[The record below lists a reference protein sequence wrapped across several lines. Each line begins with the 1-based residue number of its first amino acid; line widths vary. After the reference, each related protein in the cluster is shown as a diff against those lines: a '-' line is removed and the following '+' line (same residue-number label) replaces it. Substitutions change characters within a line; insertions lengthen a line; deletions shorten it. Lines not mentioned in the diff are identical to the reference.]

1 MGPSDSFRCK
11 KCGAE
16 NRSDRL
22 FCAGCGAYLG
32 SHEGQVDRFR
42 PPAPTLHRGAM
53 SQPLKSKGRR
63 QSPVLG
69 VALLL
74 LFLGAC
80 AAVFFFVQDQIE
92 AVRTTA
98 TTGRVATTSTTT
110 SPDQGAGASTSTTGS
125 TTSTTQARLIP
136 SQAKASSTLE
146 ATEEYSY
153 AVGNLSDGDLSTVWS
168 EGAEGEGEGQWLLF
182 TFNQPVALEQ
192 IDVANG
198 YQRDQQ
204 RFYGNARVRTMRI
217 DFSSGQSQE
226 IQLFDD
232 MGYQQVIPALESGQ
246 TVTSVKM
253 TILSVYSGDEWEDL
267 GLSEVK
273 FVGSR

>member
-1 MGPSDSFRCK
+1 M
-11 KCGAE
+11 
-16 NRSDRL
+16 
-22 FCAGCGAYLG
+22 G
-32 SHEGQVDRFR
+32 SHEGQVDRFQ
-42 PPAPTLHRGAM
+42 PPAPTLNRTAM
-53 SQPLKSKGRR
+53 SQPLNSKGRR
-63 QSPVLG
+63 PNHLLG

-80 AAVFFFVQDQIE
+80 AAIFFFVQDQIE

-98 TTGRVATTSTTT
+98 TTGLVATTSTTPATTGNGTGT
-110 SPDQGAGASTSTTGS
+110 STSSTTGA
-125 TTSTTQARLIP
+125 TTSTTQARLLP
-136 SQAKASSTLE
+136 SQANASSTLE
-146 ATEEYSY
+146 ATEQYSY
-153 AVGNLSDGDLSTVWS
+153 AVGNLSDGDLKTVWS
-168 EGAEGEGEGQWLLF
+168 EGVEGEGEGQWLLF
-182 TFNQPVALEQ
+182 TFNQPVALER